1 VVDVKDI
8 GTVAEHEQNRLSLN
22 CFFLYNLSAACV
34 VFFQFGMIVLIV
46 GIDRPHS
53 RTAVF
58 SRKLQAGT
66 GSDCQLQHHSA
77 INLDGLRDLTKHTI
91 KNC

>member
-46 GIDRPHS
+46 GIDRES
-53 RTAVF
+53 Y
-58 SRKLQAGT
+58 KQAQDQIANSNIT
-66 GSDCQLQHHSA
+66 QPSTSMA
-77 INLDGLRDLTKHTI
+77 SEI
-91 KNC
+91 